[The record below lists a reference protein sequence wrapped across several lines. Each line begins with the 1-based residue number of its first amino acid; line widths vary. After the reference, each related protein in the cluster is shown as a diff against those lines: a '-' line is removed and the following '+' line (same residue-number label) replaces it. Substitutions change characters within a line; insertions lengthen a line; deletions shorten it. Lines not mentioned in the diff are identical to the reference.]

1 MRNDLFYKQIKENAL
16 NKPVIG
22 IFEKYANTHADF
34 QMYIIT
40 APLGEKYEYQYEDR
54 ALIVL
59 VPSHKLLFINL
70 SDEEESFLDYV
81 EDVIQDLNSM
91 CLIREKVVTFRMV
104 KLNMLLS
111 IFLITK

>member
-91 CLIREKVVTFRMV
+91 SDKYKYQDFIGRARK
-104 KLNMLLS
+104 
-111 IFLITK
+111 